1 MKLHPKHKIAMNDKS
16 ILVECEEGFLM
27 ASKDAAILIDYEAMY
42 FGVCEYTDENEFI
55 FEPGGVNKMQE
66 RVSRSKA
73 IRLKCLDCCC
83 GQSAEVRRC
92 PVTECALWRYR
103 MGKEENDELRPVRK
117 NPQKSDEISDEDP
130 D

>member
-1 MKLHPKHKIAMNDKS
+1 
-16 ILVECEEGFLM
+16 
-27 ASKDAAILIDYEAMY
+27 
-42 FGVCEYTDENEFI
+42 
-55 FEPGGVNKMQE
+55 MQE

-92 PVTECALWRYR
+92 PATECPLWRYR

-117 NPQKSDEISDEDP
+117 NPQKSDDFEDEDSE
-130 D
+130 

>member
-1 MKLHPKHKIAMNDKS
+1 MKLHLKHKIAMNDKS
-16 ILVECEEGFLM
+16 ILAECEEGFLM

-55 FEPGGVNKMQE
+55 FEPEGVNKMQE

-117 NPQKSDEISDEDP
+117 IPQKSDDFEDEDFE
-130 D
+130 